1 MYYNSTLCATLYFN
15 LNSDRMCMEAKSK
28 KVTILLYRSQ
38 FKDESSFDDILK
50 ALEKDPDSKSI
61 VLNLTE
67 EDLQN

>member
-1 MYYNSTLCATLYFN
+1 
-15 LNSDRMCMEAKSK
+15 MEAKSK